1 MPAPGG
7 NHIFPT
13 IRISIP
19 GDANIGKYTAK
30 VLVNETRF
38 SIDFYVIFEG
48 HSNIEEKVV
57 IPTGSAALVQ
67 TQEFEVSKNSE
78 EFLKL
83 IINDMR
89 GLSICRS
96 AEFIKFLIS
105 KNSDRSYNSVFQY
118 SQETRSCHDCYGN

>member
-1 MPAPGG
+1 MPMPGSS
-7 NHIFPT
+7 HAFPT

-19 GDANIGKYTAK
+19 SDAKLGKYTAK

-48 HSNIEEKVV
+48 HSVTEEKIV

-89 GLSICRS
+89 GLSICTS

-105 KNSDRSYNSVFQY
+105 KNSDRSFNSVFQY
-118 SQETRSCHDCYGN
+118 SQDTRSCHDCYG